1 MVPVLVLGD
10 QLLGQYLLTLMMLI
24 AHQIR
29 RVGVMPVDE
38 PVQG

>member
-10 QLLGQYLLTLMMLI
+10 QLLGQYLLTLVMLI
-24 AHQIR
+24 AHQIG
-29 RVGVMPVDE
+29 RVSVMPVDE